1 MASINDTPNQS
12 IQKELIDLN
21 LDLDQ
26 KLPLTASDKVL
37 IATWNLRKFG
47 KLTEEWVDIPNTS
60 PKRNLHALRCIIEI
74 LKRFDIIAVQEVTG
88 NLKCLRDTMR
98 FLGDGWS
105 FLMTDETKGT
115 KGNKERLAFIFNN
128 SRVKLSGLACE
139 IVIPDE
145 ELDKGSIKNDALTRQ
160 FARTPYAVSFKAKD
174 KTFVLLTLHVLFGVK
189 PEDRKPELLA
199 IANWIKDWAK
209 ELSGW
214 GHSLIILGDFN
225 IDRRKDENFRAF
237 TSTGLEVPQELQDA
251 SRSIFD
257 KMAFYDQIA
266 WYKENFNLTYI
277 TGGSYDFTKIA
288 MKSLNISLNDLSFR
302 ISDHMPLY
310 VEYGLTP

>member
-1 MASINDTPNQS
+1 MAGINDVVSSGIQS
-12 IQKELIDLN
+12 ELNDLN
-21 LDLDQ
+21 ADLDQ
-26 KLPLTASDKVL
+26 IIPSEKVDNVL

-47 KLTEEWVDIPNTS
+47 KLTEEWVDVPNMS

-74 LKRFDIIAVQEVTG
+74 IKRFDIIAVQEVTG

-98 FLGDGWS
+98 FLGDDWS

-115 KGNKERLAFIFNN
+115 KGNRERLAFIFRN

-145 ELDKGSIKNDALTRQ
+145 ELDARPIKPDALTRQ

-174 KTFVLLTLHVLFGVK
+174 KTFVLLTLHVLFGDN
-189 PEDRKPELLA
+189 PEQRKPELLA
-199 IANWIKDWAK
+199 IAAWIKDWAK
-209 ELSGW
+209 ELNEW

-225 IDRRKDENFRAF
+225 IDRVKDENFRAF
-237 TSTGLEVPQELQDA
+237 TSTGLESPPELVSA
-251 SRSIFD
+251 SRSIFN

-266 WYKENFNLTYI
+266 WYKGKINLSYVS
-277 TGGSYDFTKIA
+277 GGSYDFTKTA
-288 MKSLNISLNDLSFR
+288 LKSLHLTTHDLSFR
-302 ISDHMPLY
+302 ISDHLPLY
-310 VEYGLTP
+310 VEFGLT